1 MESSQRV
8 LPNKVDEQYILPV
21 LFLLVNVTLVIWFY
35 LINEYAKPID
45 IFEIEYGFD
54 QTAVASYLTEIE
66 LQILFFSVILLITP
80 IYLKYRKRWFLIV
93 ITLMQLG
100 VLYDFFA

>member
-1 MESSQRV
+1 MQAKQRA
-8 LPNKVDEQYILPV
+8 LPNRVDEQYILPV
-21 LFLLVNVTLVIWFY
+21 LFLMVNITSVIWFY

-45 IFEIEYGFD
+45 IFEKQYGFD
-54 QTAVASYLTEIE
+54 QAVAVFYLSELE
-66 LQILFFSVILLITP
+66 LQILFFSVVLLITP

-100 VLYDFFA
+100 ALYGFFA